1 MTLLGGVVIP
11 GITNKGYVNSAALT
25 AINVTADAADAMTV
39 TQTGTN
45 YTFQVDT
52 STTDA
57 VTGIKITGAAEGA
70 GVAVAARSS
79 GTNENLTINAKGS
92 GTVTI
97 NGTATGAI
105 SLGAATGIAGA
116 TTITSTSASALT
128 VGRQGATSPVLK
140 VDANTASVA
149 TGISITGAAA
159 TGGVAV
165 AAISSGTDESL
176 KVDAKGS
183 GTVTINGTGTG
194 NVIVGTALAF
204 GSDAA
209 AAKSI
214 VIGTTNGLKIGTGA
228 TQKIGFF
235 GTTPAVQQTKAGHNN
250 WTALSDV
257 VGALVT
263 LGLFDAA

>member
-52 STTDA
+52 STTNA
-57 VTGIKITGAAEGA
+57 ATGIKITGAAA
-70 GVAVAARSS
+70 G
-79 GTNENLTINAKGS
+79 GN
-92 GTVTI
+92 
-97 NGTATGAI
+97 
-105 SLGAATGIAGA
+105 
-116 TTITSTSASALT
+116 
-128 VGRQGATSPVLK
+128 
-140 VDANTASVA
+140 
-149 TGISITGAAA
+149 
-159 TGGVAV
+159 VAV
-165 AAISSGTDESL
+165 AAISTGTDESL
-176 KVDAKGS
+176 NIDAKGS

-214 VIGTTNGLKIGTGA
+214 VIGTTNGLKIGTA
-228 TQKIGFF
+228 ASQKIGFF
-235 GTTPAVQQTKAGHNN
+235 GATPVVQQTKAGHNN
-250 WTALSDV
+250 WAALSDV
-257 VGALVT
+257 VNALVT
-263 LGLFDAA
+263 LGLFNAA